1 MEAVAALLFATHPE
15 LAKRLHDMPFGGEP
29 SKPQMNMRARADAL
43 LMHLEMKE
51 TDARVKA
58 RCIEVLYYGGKIT
71 KQKQANRLATG
82 TGLPREINAGALEI
96 KNLICSVP
104 ERKAARLAVLRAA
117 IESKKSDQES
127 GFSTPPKPDLDQSSN
142 SNPTPSE

>member
-1 MEAVAALLFATHPE
+1 VLTPQQLADAIDEARCSGTMEAVAALLFTTHPE

-43 LMHLEMKE
+43 LMHLEMGE
-51 TDARVKA
+51 TDPRVKA
-58 RCIEVLYYGGKIT
+58 ACIETLYYGGEIT
-71 KQKQANRLATG
+71 KLANRLATG
-82 TGLPREINAGALEI
+82 TGLPREINAGGMAL

-117 IESKKSDQES
+117 IESKKSDQDS
-127 GFSTPPKPDLDQSSN
+127 R
-142 SNPTPSE
+142 